1 LEPPLPRIMG
11 YKEQV
16 MDKDIFVDRDMLDA
30 FSYVV
35 DNFSLSEI
43 ETIIDML
50 RDHIDN
56 YAEQFNQMDRDLGE
70 LH

>member
-1 LEPPLPRIMG
+1 
-11 YKEQV
+11 
-16 MDKDIFVDRDMLDA
+16 MDIDMFDA

-50 RDHIDN
+50 RNHIDN
-56 YAEQFNQMDRDLGE
+56 YAEQFNQMDQDLGDYTGDI
-70 LH
+70 H

>member
-1 LEPPLPRIMG
+1 
-11 YKEQV
+11 
-16 MDKDIFVDRDMLDA
+16 MDRDIVIDRDMFDA

-50 RDHIDN
+50 RNHIDN
-56 YAEQFNQMDRDLGE
+56 YAEQFNQMDQDLEDYIGDI
-70 LH
+70 H

>member
-1 LEPPLPRIMG
+1 
-11 YKEQV
+11 

-43 ETIIDML
+43 DTIIDML